1 MMAERSPD
9 APGWIRPWLS
19 LRGFFLSAAV
29 IVVLDQLTKWLA
41 VVGLA
46 EGRVVVIVPRVL
58 QFIYR
63 TNTGAAWSMFSD
75 RTGLLTIF
83 ATAVAIGLTIWS
95 LRLRSAELVLRLP
108 LSLILGGAVGNLID
122 RYRLGYVIDFI
133 DAHWDA
139 VYHFPTF
146 NVADSAIC
154 VGMAL
159 LIWMNLR
166 IPSEAPESNSR
177 NGTG

>member
-1 MMAERSPD
+1 V
-9 APGWIRPWLS
+9 
-19 LRGFFLSAAV
+19 SAAV
-29 IVVLDQLTKWLA
+29 VIVLDQLTKALA
-41 VVGLA
+41 VAALS
-46 EGRVVVIVPRVL
+46 EGRVVVILPRVL

-83 ATAVAIGLTIWS
+83 ATIVAIGLTIWS
-95 LRLRSAELVLRLP
+95 IRLPSAELVLRLP

-133 DAHWDA
+133 DAHWDD

-154 VGMAL
+154 IGMAL

-166 IPSEAPESNSR
+166 IPSQAPESKSR
-177 NGTG
+177 NGAG